1 MLRWLCLWPPRR
13 GLRRA
18 IPVASWPSW
27 SSPRPALSSS
37 PSPRRPSPRLRCTPG
52 PPASGRRGAES
63 LAPGI
68 SGVLPPASSGLE
80 CVVFVDGEYAA
91 TYRFHDRPRDESLSF
106 VSHLG
111 PRHNFR
117 RVMLVSGDREA
128 EVRYLAEQVG
138 ITELHA
144 GCSPEEKAAIVTAE
158 ARRARTLFIGDGIN
172 DAPALVAATVGLAFG
187 HNSDVTTEAAGAVIM
202 DSSLGKV
209 DEFFHIGRRMRRIAL
224 QSAVGGMALSM
235 VGMLFAAVGAL
246 PPVAGAIAQEV
257 IDLAATL
264 NALRMAVPPRRLSD
278 IER

>member
-1 MLRWLCLWPPRR
+1 MSERPGE
-13 GLRRA
+13 GLTGTVKGHR
-18 IPVASWPSW
+18 VQV
-27 SSPRPALSSS
+27 
-37 PSPRRPSPRLRCTPG
+37 T
-52 PPASGRRGAES
+52 GRRGAES

-202 DSSLGKV
+202 DSSLEKV
-209 DEFFHIGRRMRRIAL
+209 DEFFHIGRRMRAIAL
-224 QSAVGGMALSM
+224 QSAVGGMALSV

-257 IDLAATL
+257 IDLAAIL

-278 IER
+278 FAGARASDSGRAPAVRP